1 MQQYTASGDC
11 LTFTQLPIRLYHLVR
26 RWTEHSDRVIACG
39 FTLVYMY
46 CITSQSFVAAP
57 KLGSSNYLVFLSAS
71 RRLHSDYIQ
80 SAFLSLYIYRPLT
93 ETYSNL
99 SRVTSTMAASSNTGA
114 EDLNQETSLSDTN
127 PRTADSV
134 GKTFLRNVKE
144 KWDNVPQGWAQ
155 KRTNSADTDS
165 TPAEEDVTSLT
176 HEDST
181 PGGEETQ

>member
-1 MQQYTASGDC
+1 
-11 LTFTQLPIRLYHLVR
+11 L
-26 RWTEHSDRVIACG
+26 
-39 FTLVYMY
+39 
-46 CITSQSFVAAP
+46 
-57 KLGSSNYLVFLSAS
+57 
-71 RRLHSDYIQ
+71 
-80 SAFLSLYIYRPLT
+80 LYIYWSLT

-99 SRVTSTMAASSNTGA
+99 SRVTSTMAADSNSGN
-114 EDLNQETSLSDTN
+114 EDLNQETSLGDTN

-155 KRTNSADTDS
+155 KRTNSAESNS
-165 TPAEEDVTSLT
+165 TSVEEDVTSST

>member
-1 MQQYTASGDC
+1 
-11 LTFTQLPIRLYHLVR
+11 
-26 RWTEHSDRVIACG
+26 
-39 FTLVYMY
+39 
-46 CITSQSFVAAP
+46 
-57 KLGSSNYLVFLSAS
+57 
-71 RRLHSDYIQ
+71 
-80 SAFLSLYIYRPLT
+80 
-93 ETYSNL
+93 
-99 SRVTSTMAASSNTGA
+99 MAEELNTGA

-165 TPAEEDVTSLT
+165 TPVEEDVTSPA
-176 HEDST
+176 EQDST

>member
-1 MQQYTASGDC
+1 M
-11 LTFTQLPIRLYHLVR
+11 
-26 RWTEHSDRVIACG
+26 
-39 FTLVYMY
+39 
-46 CITSQSFVAAP
+46 
-57 KLGSSNYLVFLSAS
+57 
-71 RRLHSDYIQ
+71 
-80 SAFLSLYIYRPLT
+80 LYIYWSLT

-99 SRVTSTMAASSNTGA
+99 SRVTSTMAADSNSGN
-114 EDLNQETSLSDTN
+114 EDLNQETSLGDTN

-155 KRTNSADTDS
+155 KRTNSAESNS
-165 TPAEEDVTSLT
+165 TSVEEDVTSST